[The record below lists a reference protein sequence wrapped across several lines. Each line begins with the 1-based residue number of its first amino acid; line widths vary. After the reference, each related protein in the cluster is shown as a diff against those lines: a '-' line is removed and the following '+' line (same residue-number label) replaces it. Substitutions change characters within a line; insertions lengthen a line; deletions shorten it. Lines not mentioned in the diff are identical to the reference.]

1 MVVFSIESRR
11 IEGRER
17 LFPSRR
23 QSDWRAADY
32 NDCFVMPVA
41 AHSETTRVPLL
52 FLNNRNQAYRP
63 EQASGDRLYLIH
75 VLGLEADAVTQ
86 IE

>member
-1 MVVFSIESRR
+1 
-11 IEGRER
+11 
-17 LFPSRR
+17 
-23 QSDWRAADY
+23 
-32 NDCFVMPVA
+32 MPVA
-41 AHSETTRVPLL
+41 TQSGTTRVPLF

-63 EQASGDRLYLIH
+63 EQPSGDRLYLIH